1 MFKKYILYCLLIPF
15 FLSCTKSKE
24 RQLDVQKQ
32 TQELDL
38 IDKEENSDS
47 IHYVETSRLAK
58 RLLLLGNAYYYKQNN
73 LANKEDAYNEKN
85 KLTYEYLNAL
95 KNKDSA
101 SLANTYFD
109 LGEYYQYTAI
119 SDSSYYY
126 YNKSV
131 QYYKGIKNIEDLQK
145 TYLYFSILL
154 ASRGVFLEAHIQLL
168 QAISLN
174 GYNVSKHTLYSQAFV
189 LAVIELGLDKNDE
202 AITMLKKAEAY
213 LDSEELKNFYLR
225 EQILMNKISIKNN
238 LSRAYIEKGEYNDA
252 EEAIQEAFRYLEQL
266 ENKDKESFYS
276 MLLHTNA
283 SLQLKYKNYDTVIS
297 YIVEAM
303 DHSLTIGNYH
313 AYNLNKILYA
323 EYQLERGEF
332 VNGIKLLEEVFSSAA
347 QYDDLRIQKKAI
359 ELLMMYDKID
369 SKSNFYHYKQI
380 NELINK
386 DINAVRSKFAR
397 LKYESDSLIRSNQ
410 ILKDQNNLITYA
422 SIALIFS
429 FIGIL
434 CVIFYRNK
442 AREIAL
448 VQMYQK
454 DTEKYY
460 DSIIHI
466 QNSITRAQE
475 LERKK
480 FAKELHDGVLNKLF
494 VTRFSLLQLE
504 NDNLELVKESLVK
517 EVQEVELFIRNSS
530 HALYNEE
537 KFLVSNFGQL
547 LEELVYLQNR
557 NVSTVF
563 SIEIDSR
570 IELERLSHKIKVNIY
585 RVLQEAFQNVQK
597 YAEAKE
603 CKLVIEYLSDQY
615 FRMEVI
621 DNGKGFSFKSVKRG
635 LGIKNMEERLRG
647 LNSKLIVKSKRGIGT
662 SISFSIQ
669 NS

>member
-1 MFKKYILYCLLIPF
+1 MFKKYILYCLLISF
-15 FLSCTKSKE
+15 CFSCTKNKE
-24 RQLDVQKQ
+24 RQLDVQKH

-38 IDKEENSDS
+38 IEKEEDSDS
-47 IHYVETSRLAK
+47 IHYLESGRLAK
-58 RLLLLGNAYYYKQNN
+58 RLLLLGNAYYYKQNT
-73 LANKEDAYNEKN
+73 LANKKDVYNEKN
-85 KLTYEYLNAL
+85 RLTYQYINAL
-95 KNKDSA
+95 KNKDSVLLA
-101 SLANTYFD
+101 STYFE
-109 LGEYYQYTAI
+109 LGEHYQYTAI

-126 YNKSV
+126 YNKSA
-131 QYYKGIKNIEDLQK
+131 QYYKRIKDIKNLQK

-154 ASRGVFLEAHIQLL
+154 SSRGVYSEAQLQLL
-168 QAISLN
+168 QAIALN
-174 GYNVSKHTLYSQAFV
+174 GDSVDKHTLYSQTFV
-189 LAVIELGLDKNDE
+189 SAVIELGLERNDK
-202 AITMLKKAEAY
+202 AISMLNKAEAY
-213 LDSEELKNFYLR
+213 LDFEELKNFYSE
-225 EQILMNKISIKNN
+225 EQILMNRISIRNN
-238 LSRAYIEKGEYNDA
+238 LSRAYIDKGEYDQA
-252 EEAIQEAFRYLEQL
+252 ELAIQEAFKCLEQL
-266 ENKDKESFYS
+266 DNKDKESFYS

-283 SLQLKYKNYDTVIS
+283 LLQLKNEQYDSAVS
-297 YIVEAM
+297 YVVEAM
-303 DHSLTIGNYH
+303 DHSLAIGNLH
-313 AYNLNKILYA
+313 AYNLNKLLYA
-323 EYQLERGEF
+323 EYLLERGEH
-332 VNGIKLLEEVFSSAA
+332 VYGVKLLEDILSSAA
-347 QYDDLRIQKKAI
+347 EYDDLKIQKKTI
-359 ELLMMYDKID
+359 ELLMMYDKVD
-369 SKSNFYHYKQI
+369 SRSNLYYYKYI

-386 DINAVRSKFAR
+386 DINTVRSKFAR
-397 LKYESDSLIRSNQ
+397 LQYESDLLIRSNQ
-410 ILKDQNNLITYA
+410 ILKNQNNLITYA
-422 SIALIFS
+422 SIALVFS

-442 AREIAL
+442 AKEIAL

-504 NDNLELVKESLVK
+504 NDNLETIKASLVK
-517 EVQEVELFIRNSS
+517 EVQEVEHFIRNSS

-563 SIEIDSR
+563 SFKIDSR
-570 IELERLSHKIKVNIY
+570 IELEKLSHKVKINIY

-603 CKLVIEYLSDQY
+603 CRLVVEYLSDQY
-615 FRMEVI
+615 FRIEVI
-621 DNGKGFSFKSVKRG
+621 DNGKGFNVKSVKRG

-647 LNSKLIVKSKRGIGT
+647 LNSKLIVRSKKGTGT
-662 SISFSIQ
+662 SISFTIQ
-669 NS
+669 NR

>member
-32 TQELDL
+32 TQGLDL
-38 IDKEENSDS
+38 IDKKEVVDS
-47 IHYVETSRLAK
+47 VHYVETSRLAK
-58 RLLLLGNAYYYKQNN
+58 RLLLLGNAYYYKQNA
-73 LANKEDAYNEKN
+73 LANKEDVYNEKN

-101 SLANTYFD
+101 SLASAYFD
-109 LGEYYQYTAI
+109 LGEHYQYTAI

-126 YNKSV
+126 YNKSA

-276 MLLHTNA
+276 MLLHTNV

-332 VNGIKLLEEVFSSAA
+332 VNGIKLLEEVFSAA
-347 QYDDLRIQKKAI
+347 TQYDDLRVQKKAI

-380 NELINK
+380 NELINN
-386 DINAVRSKFAR
+386 DISAVRSKFAR

-429 FIGIL
+429 FIGML

-442 AREIAL
+442 AKEIAL

-466 QNSITRAQE
+466 QNSITRAQDI
-475 LERKK
+475 ERKK

-570 IELERLSHKIKVNIY
+570 VELEKLNHKVKVNIY
-585 RVLQEAFQNVQK
+585 RVLQEALQNVQK

-615 FRMEVI
+615 FRIEVI
-621 DNGKGFSFKSVKRG
+621 DNGKGFNLKSVKRG

-647 LNSKLIVKSKRGIGT
+647 VNSKLIVKSKKGMGT

-669 NS
+669 NR